1 MMTLQ
6 QALQDA
12 KKLSKKERAELAHS
26 LLNSLE
32 EGQDDNVE
40 QAWLDVANQR
50 LKALESGEQDAV
62 SWDDIKKEIRD

>member
-32 EGQDDNVE
+32 EGQDENVE

-62 SWDDIKKEIRD
+62 SWDDIKSSY

>member
-12 KKLSKKERAELAHS
+12 KKLSKKERAELVHS

-50 LKALESGEQDAV
+50 LKELESGEQDAV
-62 SWDDIKKEIRD
+62 SWEDIKSSY

>member
-32 EGQDDNVE
+32 EDQDEGVD

-50 LKALESGEQDAV
+50 LKELESGEQDAV
-62 SWDDIKKEIRD
+62 SWDDIKGSCH

>member
-50 LKALESGEQDAV
+50 LKELESGEQDAV
-62 SWDDIKKEIRD
+62 SWDDIKSSY